1 MVKLLYSLK
10 YKTLKTMKQFF
21 GQNVPRLDQ
30 SIARGFAVFGTGGL
44 AVTIEANEKTYQNQK
59 SVSLPAA
66 SSNIVKAIG
75 WKDILGNYYTVA
87 VGGESL
93 ILYQTMDAGSTE
105 ASTIT
110 KQTVIPSKGGK
121 YWYCAGV
128 NPITQ
133 DVVIGGNTGSLCY
146 TTIGFNSFSR
156 GSVGSSAINGI
167 AFNQSGVG
175 VLVGDNG
182 TLYYCNK
189 NNVGIWN
196 VAMMRDDFPGNVNW
210 YDVISTGIAFY
221 ALGYYSNYY
230 YLGFSANGSQ
240 WNYGRFR
247 SARPISRLVY
257 SPNAPRGDKELW
269 GWYNMYRYNNSNA
282 FVGMYQS
289 RYIVKID
296 FSTLTMSST
305 PGDTIGISTFGMP
318 MNYTIGDIRW
328 DTEENLWYYTEVST
342 FGTQNQI
349 RIKKIS
355 DLSEIPTG
363 KNSIGMGGSLVLSGN
378 GGESQNTGL
387 IVYPT
392 SNWAPEM

>member
-1 MVKLLYSLK
+1 
-10 YKTLKTMKQFF
+10 MKQFF

-44 AVTIEANEKTYQNQK
+44 ALTIEANEKSYQNQK
-59 SVSLPAA
+59 LVSLPAA
-66 SSNIVKAIG
+66 SSNIIKAIG

-87 VGGESL
+87 VGGESI
-93 ILYQTMDAGSTE
+93 ILYQTMNEGSTE
-105 ASTIT
+105 ASTIN

-146 TTIGFNSFSR
+146 TAIGFNSFSQ

-167 AFNQSGVG
+167 AFNKSGIG

-182 TLYYCNK
+182 TLYYCNN
-189 NNVGIWN
+189 NNVKIWN
-196 VAMMRDDFPGNVNW
+196 GASMMGDDFPTNNVNW
-210 YDVISTGIAFY
+210 YDVISTGAAFY

-230 YLGFSANGSQ
+230 YLGFSANGRQ

-247 SARPISRLVY
+247 SAQPISRLVY

-269 GWYNMYRYNNSNA
+269 GWYNMYRYNNS
-282 FVGMYQS
+282 
-289 RYIVKID
+289 IVKID

-305 PGDTIGISTFGMP
+305 PGNTIYISTFGIP
-318 MNYTIGDIRW
+318 MNYTMGDIRW
-328 DTEENLWYYTEVST
+328 DTEEKLWYYTEVST

-355 DLSEIPTG
+355 DLSKIPTG
-363 KNSIGMGGSLVLSGN
+363 KNSIVMGGSLVLSGN
-378 GGESQNTGL
+378 EGESQNTGL